1 MMNNTIESLGAGL
14 VRLLCYCYGGFL
26 LVVCA
31 ACFSTSQ
38 TKAVI
43 DALHPSVAV
52 LAIVV
57 IGAAIYVFNR
67 TIIMPIHHV
76 LLSLLFRIGEQTGGA
91 AQHAEFSPNPLRYL
105 GEVLGVP
112 FRRRI
117 TAYDIL
123 RRSDFFSNKESL
135 NVAHAENGL
144 LVMTGVGLL
153 VAAGLA
159 LSQGKSFVLTIALL
173 ILSLVF
179 LAASFRAEWVQLS
192 VECSLI
198 KDRPVEAMKLL
209 ARMGILGVED
219 IDATRQLKDLRDG
232 EALEMLHDDAP
243 MGTDEPSGPDVM

>member
-1 MMNNTIESLGAGL
+1 MNKTIELLGVGL

-31 ACFSTSQ
+31 ACFSASQ
-38 TKAVI
+38 TKAVT

-52 LAIVV
+52 LAIMV

-67 TIIMPIHHV
+67 TVIMPVHHV
-76 LLSLLFRIGEQTGGA
+76 LLSCLFRIGDQARGA
-91 AQHAEFSPNPLRYL
+91 AEHAEFSPNPLRYL

-117 TAYDIL
+117 TAYNIL
-123 RRSDFFSNKESL
+123 RRSDFFPDKDSL
-135 NVAHAENGL
+135 NTAHAENGL
-144 LVMTGVGLL
+144 LVMTGVGLF

-159 LSQGKSFVLTIALL
+159 LSQGKSFVLTLTLL

-198 KDRPVEAMKLL
+198 KDRPIEAMKIL
-209 ARMGILGVED
+209 ARMGILGAED
-219 IDATRQLKDLRDG
+219 IESTRELKDLKDG
-232 EALEMLHDDAP
+232 EALEMLHDDIAA
-243 MGTDEPSGPDVM
+243 GDQLSGPDVM